1 MIVAVFVREPPALAE
16 GPDQATQA
24 KTTTLT
30 ATQKAK
36 QHYLKGEAYF
46 KAHAFSA
53 AMGEY
58 LSGYE
63 EKPDPVFIF
72 NVAQCQ
78 RLLGHPEPALN
89 TYRRYLVEAPEGA
102 GRAIAERQVAELERL
117 VAGGGTLH
125 PSAVT
130 EAFGRAAGST
140 QVAAAAPPAPPASGT
155 AATVPAAPAPPEQA
169 LPLVPV
175 RSAAPASMAPP
186 LAFTTTFARTSSNPS
201 TSTRASALLV
211 VHTDAGSRPVYER
224 WWFWAAASTV
234 SVFAVVA
241 IASSGGRPGCD
252 AGRSCR

>member
-1 MIVAVFVREPPALAE
+1 MIVAGLVGEHPALAE
-16 GPDQATQA
+16 GPTQATQA

-78 RLLGHPEPALN
+78 RLLGHHGPALRS
-89 TYRRYLVEAPEGA
+89 YRRYLVEAPEGA
-102 GRAIAERQVAELERL
+102 GRAIAEKQVAELERL
-117 VAGGGTLH
+117 VAGRDSPY

-130 EAFGRAAGST
+130 EVFGPAPTSSVSPASAAPSAPPSAPVSGT
-140 QVAAAAPPAPPASGT
+140 VATVQARAAPPEVTLA
-155 AATVPAAPAPPEQA
+155 
-169 LPLVPV
+169 LVPV
-175 RSAAPASMAPP
+175 RSAATVPIATPA
-186 LAFTTTFARTSSNPS
+186 AFVTTSARASSS
-201 TSTRASALLV
+201 TSALLV
-211 VHTDAGSRPVYER
+211 MHTAPEPRPIYER
-224 WWFWAAASTV
+224 WWFWSAAGAV

-241 IASSGGRPGCD
+241 IASAGGRPGCE